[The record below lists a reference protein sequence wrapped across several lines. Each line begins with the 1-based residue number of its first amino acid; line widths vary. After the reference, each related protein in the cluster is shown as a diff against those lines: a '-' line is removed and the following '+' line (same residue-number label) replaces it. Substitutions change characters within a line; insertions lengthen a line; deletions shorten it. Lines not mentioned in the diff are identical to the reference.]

1 MLRLGEERTERG
13 ERIVQVVHNRATL
26 GWPWRDSIGMANERP
41 ATLRLAMDASDIGS
55 LAVPSPQYRETM
67 ETGEGA
73 AVLLAL
79 RRGSAHLFYPG
90 TDRGYWVPTRQVK
103 TIPPEAVPDKS
114 LETLFSHL
122 LRFLRAEECVVLE
135 FDGRSTTL
143 EITYPGMERAKL
155 LELLEFLGDMLADY
169 AIRPGSMQV
178 ALLQL
183 DLVNLPD
190 PAPAP

>member
-1 MLRLGEERTERG
+1 M
-13 ERIVQVVHNRATL
+13 
-26 GWPWRDSIGMANERP
+26 
-41 ATLRLAMDASDIGS
+41 
-55 LAVPSPQYRETM
+55 
-67 ETGEGA
+67 
-73 AVLLAL
+73 
-79 RRGSAHLFYPG
+79 PG
-90 TDRGYWVPTRQVK
+90 TWSDTPWCNVSYVPMTRQVK

-114 LETLFSHL
+114 LESLFSHL
-122 LRFLRAEECVVLE
+122 LRFLRAEECEVLE

-169 AIRPGSMQV
+169 VIRPGSMQV

-190 PAPAP
+190 SAPAP